1 MDNVEFKDLEQAKY
15 VKNVPVSN
23 NQIKTRAL
31 SFKSIKSHWHNFV
44 SNLALTKKVEKV
56 KETVNRVV
64 VDMDAKAKEFFDRF
78 ELKNCFFLSLDDRN
92 MQMALVGAHP
102 IKLKKTMQDGMNAN
116 LPFIKKFLGNK
127 DEKNVESA
135 LNNEASQITR
145 DDLDSVIN
153 DAFDSVSVEE
163 DKKIDVADDTLN
175 RDAMADVIDDAF
187 ENHEIDW
194 APPAIEDEKNLEI
207 PDFNLLADGEKTS
220 YDGLNVANFANNE
233 KTSVEAPQEE
243 THEVEK
249 EMPVVEEEKVE
260 VSEEEKKPELEVAPF
275 ANKANDEYNLNK
287 EVETSQE
294 EVHEEKEM
302 PVAEEEKV
310 EVSEEEKKPELEVA
324 SFANKANDDY
334 KLNKEME
341 AAQEEK
347 EMPVV
352 EEVKVEVPEEVK
364 EPELEVASF
373 ANKAND
379 EYNLNKEMEAAQE
392 EKEMP
397 VVEEVKVEV
406 PEEDKERELEIAPF
420 ANNANREYRERMAQG
435 EETQDDEPL
444 FTIVNEEDKPEEIH
458 DYSFTSEIN
467 NTFSVD
473 KLEELK
479 KSLLE
484 TKKNNEEAKHK
495 AMEAAE
501 KKKERASQ
509 AEAIKKARAESEER
523 LAVMFNKL
531 NAYNQALM
539 EDTEREERKAN
550 EDLDALKNLD
560 ADIKSD
566 ESLIKDYES
575 QIDEINSLIGPSAEN
590 VQVRR

>member
-1 MDNVEFKDLEQAKY
+1 
-15 VKNVPVSN
+15 
-23 NQIKTRAL
+23 
-31 SFKSIKSHWHNFV
+31 
-44 SNLALTKKVEKV
+44 
-56 KETVNRVV
+56 
-64 VDMDAKAKEFFDRF
+64 
-78 ELKNCFFLSLDDRN
+78 
-92 MQMALVGAHP
+92 
-102 IKLKKTMQDGMNAN
+102 
-116 LPFIKKFLGNK
+116 
-127 DEKNVESA
+127 
-135 LNNEASQITR
+135 
-145 DDLDSVIN
+145 
-153 DAFDSVSVEE
+153 
-163 DKKIDVADDTLN
+163 
-175 RDAMADVIDDAF
+175 
-187 ENHEIDW
+187 
-194 APPAIEDEKNLEI
+194 
-207 PDFNLLADGEKTS
+207 
-220 YDGLNVANFANNE
+220 
-233 KTSVEAPQEE
+233 
-243 THEVEK
+243 
-249 EMPVVEEEKVE
+249 
-260 VSEEEKKPELEVAPF
+260 
-275 ANKANDEYNLNK
+275 
-287 EVETSQE
+287 
-294 EVHEEKEM
+294 
-302 PVAEEEKV
+302 
-310 EVSEEEKKPELEVA
+310 
-324 SFANKANDDY
+324 
-334 KLNKEME
+334 ME

-347 EMPVV
+347 EMSVV
-352 EEVKVEVPEEVK
+352 EEVKVEAPEEVK

-397 VVEEVKVEV
+397 VVEEVKVDVPEEDKERELEVAPFANKANDEYNLNKEMEAAQEEKEMPVVEEVKVEV
-406 PEEDKERELEIAPF
+406 PEEDKEPELEIAPF

-435 EETQDDEPL
+435 EEAQDDEPL
-444 FTIVNEEDKPEEIH
+444 FTIVNEENKPEEIH
-458 DYSFTSEIN
+458 DYSFTNEIN

>member
-44 SNLALTKKVEKV
+44 SNLALTKKVEKA
-56 KETVNRVV
+56 KETVNKVV

-92 MQMALVGAHP
+92 MQLALVGAHP

-127 DEKNVESA
+127 DEKSLEPA
-135 LNNEASQITR
+135 LNNEVSQITR
-145 DDLDSVIN
+145 DDLDSTIN
-153 DAFDSVSVEE
+153 DAFGNVSVEE

-175 RDAMADVIDDAF
+175 RDAMADVIDNAF
-187 ENHEIDW
+187 ENNEIEW

-220 YDGLNVANFANNE
+220 YDSLNVANFANNE
-233 KTSVEAPQEE
+233 NTA
-243 THEVEK
+243 
-249 EMPVVEEEKVE
+249 VE
-260 VSEEEKKPELEVAPF
+260 VP
-275 ANKANDEYNLNK
+275 
-287 EVETSQE
+287 QE
-294 EVHEEKEM
+294 EVHEE
-302 PVAEEEKV
+302 EKGI
-310 EVSEEEKKPELEVA
+310 
-324 SFANKANDDY
+324 
-334 KLNKEME
+334 
-341 AAQEEK
+341 
-347 EMPVV
+347 PVV
-352 EEVKVEVPEEVK
+352 EVPAEVKVDVPEEVK
-364 EPELEVASF
+364 EPGLEVASF

-379 EYNLNKEMEAAQE
+379 EFNLNKEADVPQEEVHE

-406 PEEDKERELEIAPF
+406 PEEDKEPELEIASF
-420 ANNANREYRERMAQG
+420 AHNANREYRERMAQG
-435 EETQDDEPL
+435 DEVQDDEPL

-458 DYSFTSEIN
+458 DYSFTDEN
-467 NTFSVD
+467 NNSFSVN

-484 TKKNNEEAKHK
+484 AKKNNEEAKHK

-501 KKKERASQ
+501 KKKEKVSQ
-509 AEAIKKARAESEER
+509 AEAIKKAKAESEER

-590 VQVRR
+590 VQIRR